1 MEAGGNQ
8 IMSSPVPADLGRIS
22 PNCHS
27 LINFKLFKCS
37 SNSCKL
43 FVLNDSRV
51 LEAYL
56 TKLD

>member
-37 SNSCKL
+37 GNTAHLFMLNNSR
-43 FVLNDSRV
+43 DI
-51 LEAYL
+51 
-56 TKLD
+56 